1 MTVRRLDFLL
11 IPLAALALALA
22 AVQLAY
28 VTEPWVPLAAAAI
41 AAAVAV
47 TLARPMVGLY
57 LAIALA
63 PLELFSITLGA
74 ASGGGGEGGGFSLS
88 PPEAMLLVAGG
99 AWALRRIVA
108 GQLPLVESPLN
119 KPLVLLLLAIVP
131 GVATAA
137 EPLIVV
143 KVLVIWTCLFL
154 VYQLVVD
161 EGDPRTVRWLLLTL
175 AVSGAVVGLI
185 ATVRSG
191 GGSEISLLGQ
201 GQTAEG
207 RAEGSFGSP
216 NTLATFEALALP
228 GALALAVASRGA
240 IRPVAATAF
249 ALSFAGVAL
258 SLSRGGLLAIAG
270 ALAVM
275 AFWPPFRRVVLL
287 AGLVIVPL
295 ALSGANPLG
304 EVEVVDTVSER
315 ITSLEYSAQ
324 QNQRLDIWAATPA
337 IVADHPVVGVGIG
350 QYSVVAPRYGLA
362 GPFEETFE
370 HAHNIPLTIAA
381 ELGLV
386 GLAAL
391 TWLAVALVA
400 LVVRAYRSASGIN
413 RGLVL
418 AIAAALF
425 ALTIQGMV
433 DYTLRLNLIVA
444 TVMLL
449 AGCAVVLWRDSARSR
464 DAPGTA
470 AARGARPD
478 GRGRAA
484 YPAASR

>member
-1 MTVRRLDFLL
+1 MTLRRLDFLL
-11 IPLAALALALA
+11 IPLAALAVSLA

-28 VTEPWVPLAAAAI
+28 LTEPWVPLAAIAV
-41 AAAVAV
+41 AAAVAA
-47 TLARPMVGLY
+47 TLARPLVGLY

-63 PLELFSITLGA
+63 PLELFSLTLGGSS
-74 ASGGGGEGGGFSLS
+74 SGGAEGGGFGLS
-88 PPEAMLLVAGG
+88 PPEAMLLVTGG
-99 AWALRRIVA
+99 AWALRRVVG

-119 KPLVLLLLAIVP
+119 KPLILLLLAVLP
-131 GVATAA
+131 GVAIAA

-161 EGDPRTVRWLLLTL
+161 EGDAKTVQRLLLTL

-185 ATVRSG
+185 ATIRTG

-207 RAEGSFGSP
+207 RAEGSFGHP

-228 GALALAVASRGA
+228 GALALAVGGRGA
-240 IRPVAATAF
+240 TRPVAAAAF

-270 ALAVM
+270 ALAMM
-275 AFWPPFRRVVLL
+275 AFWRPFRRVVLV
-287 AGLVIVPL
+287 AGLIIVPL

-304 EVEVVDTVSER
+304 DVQVVDTVSQR
-315 ITSLEYSAQ
+315 ITSLEYSTQ
-324 QNQRLDIWAATPA
+324 ENQRLDIWAATPE
-337 IVADHPVVGVGIG
+337 IIADHPVLGVGIG

-362 GPFEETFE
+362 GSFEETFE

-381 ELGLV
+381 ELGLI

-391 TWLAVALVA
+391 AWLAVALVT
-400 LVVRAYRSASGIN
+400 LLVRAYRSASGIN

-418 AIAAALF
+418 AIAAALL
-425 ALTIQGMV
+425 ALTVQGMV

-449 AGCAVVLWRDSARSR
+449 AGCAVVLWRDAERSR
-464 DAPGTA
+464 GAPGA
-470 AARGARPD
+470 SSASEGPPD
-478 GRGRAA
+478 GQLA
-484 YPAASR
+484 YPAAASR